1 MKNSKLGGKK
11 MELIYQINQLL
22 VERNFSKAREL
33 AQNVEK
39 EVDKYNLLGIIFYYE
54 SKLDDAL
61 EMFKKALEIDP
72 VHPDVLF
79 NYSKALFE
87 KGEYFESWRYL
98 TRISDK
104 TWEVWDM
111 LGDTQLKLNNPA
123 MALHYYK
130 KAYESSNIPEL
141 KEKYEHI
148 RRQHYKGEKLAIF
161 CLPGLDNFIH
171 DIANILSHIY
181 EVKLVVTTDSNE
193 IVQAYNWADIVWLEW
208 ANEMAVEI
216 TNKLPKG
223 DKKVLCRLHGY
234 EALRTDFLTSLKW
247 ENVDALLFVAKHVQ
261 KTAHMNNPNL
271 SKKTSFFVYNGVN
284 ISSFQFKNRH
294 PGTNLVFVGNF
305 NYKKNPVLAIQILL
319 KLTKESPHYKLYW
332 KGVVQDQRLKEYTDH
347 LLGELNLKENFI
359 LDKFGKDVDQYLED
373 KNIFLSTSIHEDYGV
388 AILEAMAK
396 GLKPIIHNFFV
407 AKEFY
412 PQEFLF
418 STVDEAI
425 AMITSDNYDSEK
437 YRKFVEETASL
448 EKQIASILEI
458 LNEIETVGTKNN
470 ILSKRVESQSSSIS
484 EEKRNNSNWE
494 ELWKDY
500 SKFDSTKIMS
510 EYFGASLRSE
520 TLEVLNRFFKLCGA
534 RILEV
539 GTGSGAHSLEFGIR
553 GAEVVGID
561 VSENSIHLVKKL
573 VSDYGAKNVS
583 FEVYDGFLLS
593 KKWSKEFFD
602 IVFSGG
608 VIEHFNDEELLKF
621 LKEMAYAG
629 KYVVVTVPYSKS
641 EIYRL
646 SKELRIQT
654 NTWSYGF
661 ERDFE
666 TLKGI
671 FKRAGLIMLH
681 EEVIGVG
688 AEAGYA
694 RWINPNLVSLKLAEN
709 LTKFFRNESVGSWLI
724 AIGTANEHLANIFKS
739 LQPRQKI
746 AFVEGTP
753 RIYERLVSPVSIVVP
768 IRNGEKYIN
777 RLLKNISHQIFKD
790 FEFVIVD
797 DGSTDG
803 TLDEVNK
810 DKELLAN
817 CEVKIIRNETN
828 LGTFRARQ
836 IGAENSEGK
845 FVVFHDADDLIHP
858 KTMERLLNDI
868 ENFGNR
874 KPLLAVPRALM
885 NNGSF
890 IGQIWSV
897 NFFKNDIERFTEEIV
912 ALSGRTSIINTLLD
926 RQEIVNTGNN
936 ILKLL
941 SYVGIEKLSVAEDSL
956 LGDIITL
963 EGNLLFV
970 PVFYTYLGY
979 ERDNPDS
986 FSKKLERR
994 IMDIPVWIGLLVN
1007 FLTYKKKLFDEKY
1020 LLGIER
1026 LMKENALKFYGE
1038 VNGKKLIERYEFYKR
1053 EFRKVLTKHTE

>member
-1 MKNSKLGGKK
+1 MDIFQS
-11 MELIYQINQLL
+11 INQFILQK
-22 VERNFSKAREL
+22 NFSKAKEL
-33 AQNVEK
+33 ATNIPS
-39 EVDKYNLLGIIFYYE
+39 EVDRYNVLGIIHFYE
-54 SKLDDAL
+54 GNLDGAL
-61 EMFKKALEIDP
+61 ELFQTALKIDP

-79 NYSKALFE
+79 NYSKTLFE
-87 KGEYFESWRYL
+87 KGNYFESWRYL
-98 TRISDK
+98 TRIPEK

-111 LGDTQLKLNNPA
+111 LGDTQLKLGNPA
-123 MALHYYK
+123 MALHYYD
-130 KAYESSNIPEL
+130 KAFKSSNIPEL
-141 KEKYEHI
+141 KQKYDEV
-148 RRQHYKGEKLAIF
+148 RKQYYKGNKLAIF
-161 CLPGLDNFIH
+161 CLPGLDSFIH
-171 DIANILSHIY
+171 DIASILSHVYDVRLAI
-181 EVKLVVTTDSNE
+181 TTDSKQ
-193 IVQAYNWADIVWLEW
+193 IVDTYTWADIVWLEW
-208 ANEMAVEI
+208 ANEMAVQI

-223 DKKVLCRLHGY
+223 HKKVLCRLHGY
-234 EALRTDFLTSLKW
+234 EALRTDFLSSLNW
-247 ENVDALLFVAKHVQ
+247 DNVDVILFVAWHVQ
-261 KTAHMNNPNL
+261 KTAYMNNPNL
-271 SKKTSFFVYNGVN
+271 SKKRSFVVNNGVN
-284 ISSFQFKNRH
+284 LSSFRFKNRY
-294 PGTNLVFVGNF
+294 PGTDLVFVGNF
-305 NYKKNPVLAIQILL
+305 NYKKNPALAIQILL
-319 KLTKESPHYKLYW
+319 KLIKKSPEYKLYW
-332 KGVVQDQRLKEYTDH
+332 KGVIQDQRLKEYTDY
-347 LLGELNLKENFI
+347 LLEELNLKENFVFEE
-359 LDKFGKDVDQYLED
+359 FGKDVDQFLEN
-373 KNIFLSTSIHEDYGV
+373 KNIFLSTSIHEGYGV

-396 GLKPIIHNFFV
+396 GLKPVIHNFFV

-418 STVDEAI
+418 NDVDEAV
-425 AMITSDNYDSEK
+425 AMITSNEYDSEK
-437 YRKFVEETASL
+437 YRRFVEETSSL

-458 LNEIETVGTKNN
+458 LNEIKTVGTENN
-470 ILSKRVESQSSSIS
+470 ILSERVESQSCSIS
-484 EEKRNNSNWE
+484 DKKRNNSNWD

-500 SKFDSTKIMS
+500 SQFDSTKIMS

-539 GTGSGAHSLEFGIR
+539 GTGTGAHALEFGIR

-561 VSENSIHLVKKL
+561 VSENSIHLAKKL
-573 VSDYGAKNVS
+573 VSEYGAKNVS

-602 IVFSGG
+602 IVFSRG
-608 VIEHFNDEELLKF
+608 VIEHFNDEELLKL

-666 TLKGI
+666 TLRGI
-671 FKRAGLIMLH
+671 FERAGLIMLH

-694 RWINPNLVSLKLAEN
+694 RWINPNVVSLKLAEN
-709 LTKFFRNESVGSWLI
+709 LTKFFRNESAGSWLV
-724 AIGTANEHLANIFKS
+724 AIGTANEYLANIFKS

-746 AFVEGTP
+746 AFVEGMP
-753 RIYERLVSPVSIVVP
+753 RIYERDIPPVSIVVP
-768 IRNGEKYIN
+768 ILNRKKYIS
-777 RLLKNISHQIFKD
+777 RLLENISHQVFRD
-790 FEFVIVD
+790 FELIIVD

-810 DKELLAN
+810 DKELLAD

-828 LGTFRARQ
+828 LGTFKARQ

-858 KTMERLLNDI
+858 KTIERLLNDI
-868 ENFGNR
+868 ENFEDR
-874 KPLLAVPRALM
+874 KPLLAVPCALM

-897 NFFKNDIERFTEEIV
+897 NFFKNDIERFTEEII

-926 RQEIVNTGNN
+926 RQEVVNTGNT

-956 LGDIITL
+956 LGDMLTL
-963 EGNLLFV
+963 EGNLLFL
-970 PVFYTYLGY
+970 PVFYTYCGY
-979 ERDNPDS
+979 ERGNPDS

-1007 FLTYKKKLFDEKY
+1007 FLTYKKKMFDEKY
-1020 LLGIER
+1020 LFEIER

-1038 VNGKKLIERYEFYKR
+1038 INGKKLIERYEFYKR
-1053 EFRKVLTKHTE
+1053 EFRKVLTNHAE